1 MNEYEAL
8 LRLQDI
14 DLELIRL
21 NKTLRNMPQQKRIAA
36 IERAKSK
43 LASETSKVMGQRK
56 DAQMD
61 VDDSEVEQAHLLEVQ
76 AEVRERAA
84 QTTNHREL
92 ADFEAQLT
100 SLAKK
105 LEKNEYTSVA
115 LVERLDRLQKAETN
129 AKIMQGR
136 LDEQLAQEREALERS
151 SGDLMAR
158 VRTLAGERTD
168 VLADLTDDT
177 KATYERSF
185 KHFGG
190 LAVERLQGNVPSAC
204 RVALQPRQYADLHR
218 LGPIRECPYCHRML
232 VTEEVAE

>member
-21 NKTLRNMPQQKRIAA
+21 NKTLRDMPQQKRIAA
-36 IERAKSK
+36 IKRAKAK
-43 LASETSKVMGQRK
+43 LASEASKVMGQRK

-61 VDDSEVEQAHLLEVQ
+61 VDDSEAEQAHLLEVQ
-76 AEVRERAA
+76 AEVRQRAA

-105 LEKNEYTSVA
+105 LEKNEYRYGG
-115 LVERLDRLQKAETN
+115 LVERLDTLQKAEAN
-129 AKIMQGR
+129 AQVMQGR
-136 LDEQLAQEREALERS
+136 LDRQLAQEREALERS
-151 SGDLMAR
+151 SGDLMAH
-158 VRTLAGERTD
+158 VRTLAGERKD

-185 KHFGG
+185 RRFGG
-190 LAVERLQGNVPSAC
+190 LAVERLQGNVPSVC

-218 LGPIRECPYCHRML
+218 RGPIHECPYCHRML
-232 VTEEVAE
+232 VTEEVAD